1 MVPPSVYNWTYK
13 EAICTLKNNLF
24 KETAVIREV
33 EGHVKPNT
41 FFNTA

>member
-1 MVPPSVYNWTYK
+1 MIGLTHK

-24 KETAVIREV
+24 KEIAVMGEV
-33 EGHVKPNT
+33 EGYVKPNT